1 MRTTYRG
8 NNRARDIRKM
18 REILDY
24 QQAKADGRVKLMR
37 EKYFAKEP
45 SKLAKV
51 WDSIK
56 AIFSILLAGLVASAV
71 FLFVLGYFMSAIK

>member
-8 NNRARDIRKM
+8 SNRAQDIKKM
-18 REILDY
+18 REVLSY
-24 QQAKADGRVKLMR
+24 QQAKADGKVKLMR
-37 EKYFAKEP
+37 EKFFAKEP

-56 AIFSILLAGLVASAV
+56 AIFSVLLAGLVAGAV